1 MAKLAE
7 RLWRRLFSRKGPW
20 RMGGVVEAATDIPL
34 ALEKNNGVL
43 VGSTEHP
50 KWIAFDCPCGTG
62 HRIMLNLDPARR
74 PVWRITSTNPLTL
87 RPSIDSVE
95 KKRRCHFVMSNG
107 QVLWVRERRR
117 SRREIPD
124 GR

>member
-20 RMGGVVEAATDIPL
+20 RLGSVVDAATDIPF
-34 ALEKNNGVL
+34 ALEKCNGVL

-50 KWIAFDCPCGTG
+50 KWIAFDCPCATG
-62 HRIMLNLDPARR
+62 HRIMLNLDPSRR
-74 PVWRITSTNPLTL
+74 PVWRMTSTNPLTL
-87 RPSIDSVE
+87 RPSVDSVE
-95 KKRRCHFVMSNG
+95 KKRRCHFVMNNG
-107 QVLWVRERRR
+107 QVLWVREHRR
-117 SRREIPD
+117 SRREIPR